1 MAGTTLYLIRSS
13 NILYAR
19 QDNVIDVYLSGSK
32 TAYASV
38 TGNASTN
45 VVTITGATLAD
56 GMLLTFTTLTGGSG
70 VSTGV
75 SYIASNSSGSTCKL
89 TTVAGGSVVALG
101 TNITAGSVIVQASPM
116 QVWSSE
122 FRDIFEGLGVQG
134 STISNTNVGAT
145 LGAPQG
151 FGIFMDP
158 DKAISTTATGAAIGA
173 QFALTGSP
181 KATVSDE
188 VGHEPLRQ
196 TLLNKT
202 FWIFDRG
209 ASATPRYLPAEYQEG
224 DIIATSP
231 PNTP

>member
-13 NILYAR
+13 NVLFAR

-56 GMLLTFTTLTGGSG
+56 GMLLTFTSLTGGSG

-75 SYIASNSSGSTCKL
+75 AYIASNSSGSTCKL
-89 TTVAGGSVVALG
+89 TTVSGGAAVALG
-101 TNITAGSVIVQASPM
+101 TNITAGSVIVEASPM
-116 QVWSSE
+116 RVWSTE
-122 FRDIFEGLGVQG
+122 FRDIFSNTGSIQVKDG
-134 STISNTNVGAT
+134 STNGGLLAIDSAIVPTSLTPAAFSGGT
-145 LGAPQG
+145 LGTASMTVG
-151 FGIFMDP
+151 GIEVE
-158 DKAISTTATGAAIGA
+158 
-173 QFALTGSP
+173 
-181 KATVSDE
+181 VSDE
-188 VGHEPLRQ
+188 INHEPLRQ